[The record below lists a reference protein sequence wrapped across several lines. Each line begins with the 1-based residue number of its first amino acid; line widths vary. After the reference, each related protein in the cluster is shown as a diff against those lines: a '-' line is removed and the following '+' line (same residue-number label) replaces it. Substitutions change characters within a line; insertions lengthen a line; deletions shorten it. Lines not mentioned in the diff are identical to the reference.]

1 MRGFIEHYG
10 FLIVLFPLLGAF
22 INGFF
27 GRHIQKKYG
36 EKPAGY
42 IACTGVFLSFV
53 TAAIAFFAI
62 AGSRNTAAIIS
73 HVYSW
78 LNIGFLK
85 ADIAFLF
92 DPLSAVMI
100 LIVTGV
106 GFLIHVYSIGYM
118 KGDPGHYRFFAYLNL
133 FIFSMLILVL
143 AENMLLLFIGWEG
156 VGLCSYL
163 LIGFWYSK
171 KENAI
176 AGNKAFIVNR
186 VGDFGFLLGILI
198 LFWSLYDRI
207 AANGRLAEF
216 GNGTLSLLSFPFLA
230 ENIHLLKGVNFFGI
244 PEYTGISVITV
255 ICLFLFLGATGKSAQ
270 IPLHV
275 WLPDAMAGPTPVSAL
290 IHAATM
296 VTAGIY
302 MIGRLH
308 FLFSMSSAALAIIAA
323 VGALTALF
331 AATIACTQNDI
342 KRVLAYSTISQ
353 LGYMFMGMG
362 VAAYSAGIFHLM
374 THAFFKAAL
383 FLGAGSVLIAL
394 HHENDIRWMGGLK
407 RYMPRTFLTFLIA
420 TLTISGIPPFSGFFS
435 KDEILWK
442 AWSSD
447 HGHPILWFMGFIAAG
462 MTAFYMT
469 RLLMMTFFGENRLD
483 QRSRDAGGGHGDQ
496 PYNAHDIRESPASMT
511 VPLIIL
517 AFFAI
522 IAGFIGIPEALGGS
536 NRFSH
541 FLGSVFGSHVEV
553 QHHDPLEYI
562 LMAASVGIA
571 VLGIAAGVLFYRIK
585 PGLPAKIVS
594 RIKSTHDVVY
604 NKYYIDEIYDFV
616 FVSGTKVIII
626 LLAVFDQYVIDG
638 IVNLTGFLLRCKSRI
653 SGWFDLRFVDGAV
666 NLIADTTL
674 STGSGMRRIQTGRI
688 QAYIMFF
695 FFVVLVFVSYKI
707 IFP

>member
-10 FLIVLFPLLGAF
+10 FLIVLFPVLGAF
-22 INGFF
+22 INGIF
-27 GRHIQKKYG
+27 GRQIQNKYG
-36 EKPAGY
+36 EKPIGY
-42 IACTGVFLSFV
+42 VASLTVFFSFIISVIAFSVIARDPRPSALICNVYNWLNVSFV
-53 TAAIAFFAI
+53 
-62 AGSRNTAAIIS
+62 R
-73 HVYSW
+73 
-78 LNIGFLK
+78 
-85 ADIAFLF
+85 ADVSFLF

-106 GFLIHVYSIGYM
+106 GFLIHIYSIGYM
-118 KGDPGHYRFFAYLNL
+118 KGDPGYYRFFAYLNL

-143 AENMLLLFIGWEG
+143 AENMLLMFIGWEG

-163 LIGFWYSK
+163 LIGFWYGK

-186 VGDFGFLLGILI
+186 VGDFGFLLGILT
-198 LFWSLYDRI
+198 LFWSLYNQL

-216 GNGTLSLLSFPFLA
+216 ANGTLSLLSFPFLA
-230 ENIHLLKGVNFFGI
+230 ENIHLLKGVNLFGI
-244 PEYTGISVITV
+244 PEYTGISVITA

-308 FLFSMSSAALAIIAA
+308 FLFSMSSVALGIIAA

-331 AATIACTQNDI
+331 AATIGCAQNDI

-353 LGYMFMGMG
+353 LGYMFLGMG

-374 THAFFKAAL
+374 THAFFKACL

-420 TLTISGIPPFSGFFS
+420 TLAISGIPPFSGFFS

-447 HGHPILWFMGFIAAG
+447 HGHPILWFMGFVAAG

-469 RLLMMTFFGENRLD
+469 RLLLMTFFGENRLD

-496 PYNAHDIRESPASMT
+496 HSSSHDIRESPASMT
-511 VPLIIL
+511 VPLVIL

-522 IAGFIGIPEALGGS
+522 IAGFIGVPEALGGS
-536 NRFSH
+536 NRFNH

-562 LMAASVGIA
+562 LMAASVLMALFGI
-571 VLGIAAGVLFYRIK
+571 VTGVLFYRIK

-594 RIKSTHDVVY
+594 RIKGIYEVVY

-616 FVSGTKVIII
+616 FVSGTKVIMII
-626 LLAVFDQYVIDG
+626 LAAFDQYVIDG

-653 SGWFDLRFVDGAV
+653 SGSFDLRFVDGAV

-674 STGSGMRRIQTGRI
+674 STGAGMRKIQTGRI
-688 QAYIMFF
+688 QAYIMFLF
-695 FFVVLVFVSYKI
+695 FAVVVFVLYKI
-707 IFP
+707 IL